1 MTESELT
8 LAKFPALKT
17 ARGLKNV
24 FRPVELTNIDDTHH
38 AFIVRYSGD
47 YITHTHDKDEFV
59 YIMEGSL
66 VMEMDGRDEEVRQ
79 GEAILIPAGTA
90 HRPRCKNFAL
100 GLVLETRGNQ
110 KQMDP
115 QV

>member
-1 MTESELT
+1 V
-8 LAKFPALKT
+8 AKYSVLKM
-17 ARGLKNV
+17 ARGLTNV
-24 FRPVELTNIDDTHH
+24 FRPVEVTDIDDSHH

-47 YITHTHDKDEFV
+47 YITHTHDRDEFV
-59 YIMEGSL
+59 YILEGSL
-66 VMEMDGRDEEVRQ
+66 IVEIEGHQEEVRQ
-79 GEAILIPAGTA
+79 GEAILIPAGKP

-100 GLVLETRGNQ
+100 GLVMEAKGLQ

>member
-1 MTESELT
+1 MP
-8 LAKFPALKT
+8 KIPALKT
-17 ARGLKNV
+17 ARGLTNV
-24 FRPVELTNIDDTHH
+24 FRPVELAGIDEGYH

-47 YITHTHDKDEFV
+47 YITHTHDSDEFV
-59 YIMEGSL
+59 YIMEGAL
-66 VMEMDGRDEEVRQ
+66 VVEMEGREEEVRQ
-79 GEAILIPAGTA
+79 GEALLIPAGTP

-100 GLVLETRGNQ
+100 GLVVETRGNQ